1 MLVKNNDIVDKI
13 ETKMEFKFKDLE
25 IIGKYK
31 IGKIDVVF
39 YRNSKKIFVFQIYDS
54 NQITI
59 IIRIPKLTS
68 DNVKLQYRFEINGK
82 VYNYDE
88 DLMLFIKFCGE
99 TIFYTFYEHS
109 NFDFY
114 STQKLEITDEEAVA
128 INLLDSFFDD
138 SKI

>member
-1 MLVKNNDIVDKI
+1 MLVKENSSTKI
-13 ETKMEFKFKDLE
+13 IEDKMEFTFKDLE

-82 VYNYDE
+82 TYNYDE
-88 DLMLFIKFCGE
+88 DLMLFINFCEE
-99 TIFYTFYEHS
+99 TISYTFYDHPYF
-109 NFDFY
+109 NFH
-114 STQKLEITDEEAVA
+114 STQKLEIADEEAVA
-128 INLLDSFFDD
+128 ISLLDSFFDD

>member
-31 IGKIDVVF
+31 IGKIYVVF
-39 YRNSKKIFVFQIYDS
+39 YKNSKKIFIFQIYDS
-54 NQITI
+54 SQITT

-68 DNVKLQYRFEINGK
+68 DNVKLQYKFEINGK
-82 VYNYDE
+82 VYNYEE
-88 DLMLFIKFCGE
+88 DLMLFINFCEE
-99 TIFYTFYEHS
+99 TISYTFYDHPYF
-109 NFDFY
+109 NFY
-114 STQKLEITDEEAVA
+114 STQKLEIADEEAVM

>member
-39 YRNSKKIFVFQIYDS
+39 YKNSNRIFAFQIYDS
-54 NQITI
+54 SQITT

-68 DNVKLQYRFEINGK
+68 DNVKLQYKFEINGK
-82 VYNYDE
+82 VYNYEE
-88 DLMLFIKFCGE
+88 DLMLFINFCEE
-99 TIFYTFYEHS
+99 TISYTFYERS
-109 NFDFY
+109 YFNFY

>member
-39 YRNSKKIFVFQIYDS
+39 YKNSNRIFVFQIYDLS
-54 NQITI
+54 QITT

-68 DNVKLQYRFEINGK
+68 DNVKLQYKFEINGK
-82 VYNYDE
+82 VYNYE
-88 DLMLFIKFCGE
+88 GDLMLFINFCEE
-99 TIFYTFYEHS
+99 TISYTFYEHS
-109 NFDFY
+109 YFNFY

-128 INLLDSFFDD
+128 ISLLDSFFDD

>member
-54 NQITI
+54 SQITI

-68 DNVKLQYRFEINGK
+68 DNVKLQYKFEINGK
-82 VYNYDE
+82 VYNYEE
-88 DLMLFIKFCGE
+88 DLMLFINFCEE
-99 TIFYTFYEHS
+99 TISYTFYEHS
-109 NFDFY
+109 YFNFY
-114 STQKLEITDEEAVA
+114 STQKLEIADEEAVA

>member
-1 MLVKNNDIVDKI
+1 MLVKENSSTKI
-13 ETKMEFKFKDLE
+13 IEDKMEFTFKDLE

-39 YRNSKKIFVFQIYDS
+39 YRNKKKIFVFQIYDS
-54 NQITI
+54 SQITI

-99 TIFYTFYEHS
+99 TIFYTFCEHS

>member
-13 ETKMEFKFKDLE
+13 ETKMGFKFKDLE

-31 IGKIDVVF
+31 IGKIDFVF

-54 NQITI
+54 SQITI

-82 VYNYDE
+82 IYNYDE

>member
-1 MLVKNNDIVDKI
+1 MLVKENSSTKI
-13 ETKMEFKFKDLE
+13 IEDKMEFTFKELE

-54 NQITI
+54 SQITT

-68 DNVKLQYRFEINGK
+68 DNVKLQYRFEINSK

-99 TIFYTFYEHS
+99 TISYTFYDHPYF
-109 NFDFY
+109 NFH
-114 STQKLEITDEEAVA
+114 STQNLEIADEEAVA
-128 INLLDSFFDD
+128 ISLLDSFFDD

>member
-39 YRNSKKIFVFQIYDS
+39 YKNSNRIFVFQIYDS
-54 NQITI
+54 SQITT
-59 IIRIPKLTS
+59 IIRITKLTS

-128 INLLDSFFDD
+128 ISLLDSFFDD

>member
-1 MLVKNNDIVDKI
+1 MLVKENSSTKVI
-13 ETKMEFKFKDLE
+13 EDKMEFIFKDLE

-54 NQITI
+54 SQITT

-82 VYNYDE
+82 VYNYDA

-109 NFDFY
+109 HFNFY
-114 STQKLEITDEEAVA
+114 STQKLEITDEEAVT

>member
-1 MLVKNNDIVDKI
+1 MLVKENSVTKI
-13 ETKMEFKFKDLE
+13 IEDKMEFTFKDLE

-54 NQITI
+54 SQITI

-68 DNVKLQYRFEINGK
+68 DNIKLQYRFEINGK
-82 VYNYDE
+82 VYNYEE
-88 DLMLFIKFCGE
+88 DLMLFINFCEE
-99 TIFYTFYEHS
+99 TIFYTFYDHPYF
-109 NFDFY
+109 NFH
-114 STQKLEITDEEAVA
+114 STQKLEIADEEAVM
-128 INLLDSFFDD
+128 INLLDSFFDE

>member
-1 MLVKNNDIVDKI
+1 MLVKNNDIVNKI

-54 NQITI
+54 SQITI

-68 DNVKLQYRFEINGK
+68 DNVKLQYKFEINGK
-82 VYNYDE
+82 VYNYEE
-88 DLMLFIKFCGE
+88 DLMLFINFCEE
-99 TIFYTFYEHS
+99 TISYTFYEHS
-109 NFDFY
+109 YFNFY
-114 STQKLEITDEEAVA
+114 STQKLEIADEEAVM

>member
-54 NQITI
+54 SQITI

-68 DNVKLQYRFEINGK
+68 DNVKLQYKFEINGK
-82 VYNYDE
+82 VYNYEE
-88 DLMLFIKFCGE
+88 DLMLFINFCEE
-99 TIFYTFYEHS
+99 TISYTFYDHPYF
-109 NFDFY
+109 NFH
-114 STQKLEITDEEAVA
+114 STQKLEIADEEAVT

>member
-39 YRNSKKIFVFQIYDS
+39 YRNSNRIFVFQIYDS
-54 NQITI
+54 SQITT
-59 IIRIPKLTS
+59 IIRITKLTS
-68 DNVKLQYRFEINGK
+68 DNVKLQYKFEINGK
-82 VYNYDE
+82 VYNYEE
-88 DLMLFIKFCGE
+88 DLMLFINFCEE
-99 TIFYTFYEHS
+99 TISYTFYERS
-109 NFDFY
+109 YFNFY
-114 STQKLEITDEEAVA
+114 STQKLEIADEEAVT

>member
-39 YRNSKKIFVFQIYDS
+39 YKNSNRIFIFQIYDS
-54 NQITI
+54 SQITT
-59 IIRIPKLTS
+59 IIRILKLTS
-68 DNVKLQYRFEINGK
+68 DNVKLQYKFEINGK
-82 VYNYDE
+82 VYNYEE
-88 DLMLFIKFCGE
+88 DLMLFINFCEE
-99 TIFYTFYEHS
+99 TISYTFYDHPYF
-109 NFDFY
+109 NFH
-114 STQKLEITDEEAVA
+114 STQKLEIADEEAVM

>member
-39 YRNSKKIFVFQIYDS
+39 YKNSNRIFAFQIYDS
-54 NQITI
+54 SQITT

-68 DNVKLQYRFEINGK
+68 DNVKLQYKFEINGK
-82 VYNYDE
+82 VYNYEE
-88 DLMLFIKFCGE
+88 DLMLFITFCEE
-99 TIFYTFYEHS
+99 TISYTFYEHS
-109 NFDFY
+109 YFNFY
-114 STQKLEITDEEAVA
+114 SAQKLEITDEEAVA

>member
-1 MLVKNNDIVDKI
+1 MLVKENSSTKI
-13 ETKMEFKFKDLE
+13 IEDKMEFTFKDLE

-54 NQITI
+54 SQITI
-59 IIRIPKLTS
+59 IIRISKLTS

-82 VYNYDE
+82 TYNYEE

-99 TIFYTFYEHS
+99 TIFCTFYEHS
-109 NFDFY
+109 HFNFC

>member
-54 NQITI
+54 SQITI

-114 STQKLEITDEEAVA
+114 STQKLEITDEEAVT

-138 SKI
+138 SRI

>member
-13 ETKMEFKFKDLE
+13 ETKMEFEFKDLE

-39 YRNSKKIFVFQIYDS
+39 YKNSNRIFVFQIYDS
-54 NQITI
+54 SQITT
-59 IIRIPKLTS
+59 IIRILKLTS
-68 DNVKLQYRFEINGK
+68 DNVKLQYKFEINGK
-82 VYNYDE
+82 VYNYEE
-88 DLMLFIKFCGE
+88 DLMLFINFCGE
-99 TIFYTFYEHS
+99 TISYTFYDHPYF
-109 NFDFY
+109 NFH
-114 STQKLEITDEEAVA
+114 STQKLEITDEEAVM

>member
-1 MLVKNNDIVDKI
+1 MLVKNNDIVNKI

-54 NQITI
+54 SQITT

-68 DNVKLQYRFEINGK
+68 DNVKLQYKFEINGK
-82 VYNYDE
+82 VYNYEE
-88 DLMLFIKFCGE
+88 DLMLFINFCEE
-99 TIFYTFYEHS
+99 TISYTFYEHS
-109 NFDFY
+109 YFNFY
-114 STQKLEITDEEAVA
+114 STQKLEIADEEAVA
-128 INLLDSFFDD
+128 ISLLDSFFDD

>member
-31 IGKIDVVF
+31 IGKIDVAF
-39 YRNSKKIFVFQIYDS
+39 YKNSNRIFVFQIYDS
-54 NQITI
+54 SQITT

-68 DNVKLQYRFEINGK
+68 DNVKLQYKFEINGK
-82 VYNYDE
+82 VYNYE
-88 DLMLFIKFCGE
+88 GDLMLFINFCEE
-99 TIFYTFYEHS
+99 TISYTFYDHS
-109 NFDFY
+109 YFNFY
-114 STQKLEITDEEAVA
+114 STQKLEIADEEAVA
-128 INLLDSFFDD
+128 ISLLDSFFDD

>member
-54 NQITI
+54 SQITT

-68 DNVKLQYRFEINGK
+68 DNVKLQYKFEINGK
-82 VYNYDE
+82 VYNYEE
-88 DLMLFIKFCGE
+88 DLMLFINFCEE
-99 TIFYTFYEHS
+99 TISYTFYDHPYF
-109 NFDFY
+109 NFH
-114 STQKLEITDEEAVA
+114 STQKLEIADEEAVM

>member
-54 NQITI
+54 SQITI

-68 DNVKLQYRFEINGK
+68 DNVKLQYKFEINGK
-82 VYNYDE
+82 VYNYEE
-88 DLMLFIKFCGE
+88 DLMLFINFCEE
-99 TIFYTFYEHS
+99 TISYTFYDHPYF
-109 NFDFY
+109 NFY
-114 STQKLEITDEEAVA
+114 STQKLEIADEEAVM

>member
-31 IGKIDVVF
+31 IGKIDFVF

-54 NQITI
+54 SQITT

-68 DNVKLQYRFEINGK
+68 DNVKSQYKFEINGK
-82 VYNYDE
+82 VYNYEE
-88 DLMLFIKFCGE
+88 DLILFINFCEE
-99 TIFYTFYEHS
+99 TISYTFYDHPYF
-109 NFDFY
+109 NFH
-114 STQKLEITDEEAVA
+114 STQKLEIADEEAVA
-128 INLLDSFFDD
+128 ISLLDSFFDD

>member
-1 MLVKNNDIVDKI
+1 MLVKENSSTKI
-13 ETKMEFKFKDLE
+13 IEDKMEFTFKDLE

-54 NQITI
+54 SQITT
-59 IIRIPKLTS
+59 IIRITKLTS
-68 DNVKLQYRFEINGK
+68 NNVKLQYKFKINGK
-82 VYNYDE
+82 VYNYEE
-88 DLMLFIKFCGE
+88 DLMLFINFCEE

-114 STQKLEITDEEAVA
+114 STQKLEITDEEAVM

>member
-1 MLVKNNDIVDKI
+1 MLVKNNDIVYKI

-39 YRNSKKIFVFQIYDS
+39 YKNSNRIFVFQIYDS
-54 NQITI
+54 SQITI

-68 DNVKLQYRFEINGK
+68 DNVKLQYKFEINGK
-82 VYNYDE
+82 VYNYEE
-88 DLMLFIKFCGE
+88 DLMLFINFCEE
-99 TIFYTFYEHS
+99 TISYTFYDHPYF
-109 NFDFY
+109 NFH
-114 STQKLEITDEEAVA
+114 STQKLEIADEEAVM

>member
-1 MLVKNNDIVDKI
+1 MLVKENSSTKIVEDR
-13 ETKMEFKFKDLE
+13 MNFKFEDLE

-39 YRNSKKIFVFQIYDS
+39 YRNSKKIFVFQICDS
-54 NQITI
+54 SQITT

-82 VYNYDE
+82 TYNYDK
-88 DLMLFIKFCGE
+88 DLMLFIKFCEE

-109 NFDFY
+109 NFNFC
-114 STQKLEITDEEAVA
+114 STQKLEIADEEAVT

>member
-54 NQITI
+54 SQITT

-88 DLMLFIKFCGE
+88 DLMLFINFCGE
-99 TIFYTFYEHS
+99 TISYTFYEHLYF
-109 NFDFY
+109 NFY
-114 STQKLEITDEEAVA
+114 STQKLEIADEEAVM

-138 SKI
+138 SKN

>member
-1 MLVKNNDIVDKI
+1 MLVKENSSTKI
-13 ETKMEFKFKDLE
+13 IEDKMEFTFKDLE

-39 YRNSKKIFVFQIYDS
+39 YRNSKKICVFQIYDS
-54 NQITI
+54 SQITI

-88 DLMLFIKFCGE
+88 DLMLFAKFCGE

-114 STQKLEITDEEAVA
+114 STQKLEIADEEAVA
-128 INLLDSFFDD
+128 ISLLDSFFDD

>member
-1 MLVKNNDIVDKI
+1 MLVKENEITELI
-13 ETKMEFKFKDLE
+13 EDKMEFTFKDLE
-25 IIGKYK
+25 MIGKYK

-54 NQITI
+54 SQITA

-82 VYNYDE
+82 VYNYNK
-88 DLMLFIKFCGE
+88 DLMLFIKFCEE

-109 NFDFY
+109 NFNFY
-114 STQKLEITDEEAVA
+114 STQKLEIADEEAVA

>member
-1 MLVKNNDIVDKI
+1 MLVKENSSTKI
-13 ETKMEFKFKDLE
+13 IEDKMEFTFKDLE

-39 YRNSKKIFVFQIYDS
+39 YRNSKKIFVFQIYDWS
-54 NQITI
+54 QITI
-59 IIRIPKLTS
+59 IMRIRKLTS

-88 DLMLFIKFCGE
+88 DLMLFAKFCGE

-114 STQKLEITDEEAVA
+114 STQKLEIADEEAVA
-128 INLLDSFFDD
+128 ISLLDSFFDD

>member
-39 YRNSKKIFVFQIYDS
+39 YKNSNRIFVFQIYDS
-54 NQITI
+54 SQITT
-59 IIRIPKLTS
+59 IIRITKLTS

-82 VYNYDE
+82 TYNYEE
-88 DLMLFIKFCGE
+88 DLMLFINFCEE
-99 TIFYTFYEHS
+99 TISYTFYDHPYF
-109 NFDFY
+109 NFH
-114 STQKLEITDEEAVA
+114 STQKLEITDEEAVM

>member
-39 YRNSKKIFVFQIYDS
+39 YKNSNRIFIFQIYDS
-54 NQITI
+54 SQITT
-59 IIRIPKLTS
+59 IIRILKLTS
-68 DNVKLQYRFEINGK
+68 DNVKLQYKFEINGK
-82 VYNYDE
+82 VYNYEE
-88 DLMLFIKFCGE
+88 DLMLFINFCEE
-99 TIFYTFYEHS
+99 TISYTFYDHPYF
-109 NFDFY
+109 NFH
-114 STQKLEITDEEAVA
+114 STQKLEIADEEAVT

>member
-1 MLVKNNDIVDKI
+1 MLVKENSSTKI
-13 ETKMEFKFKDLE
+13 IEDKMEFTFKDLE

-54 NQITI
+54 SQITT

-88 DLMLFIKFCGE
+88 DLMLFVKFCGE
-99 TIFYTFYEHS
+99 TIFYTF
-109 NFDFY
+109 
-114 STQKLEITDEEAVA
+114 
-128 INLLDSFFDD
+128 
-138 SKI
+138 

>member
-1 MLVKNNDIVDKI
+1 MLVKENSSTKIIEDK
-13 ETKMEFKFKDLE
+13 MGFKFKDLE

-54 NQITI
+54 SQITT

-114 STQKLEITDEEAVA
+114 STQKLEIADEEAVA

>member
-25 IIGKYK
+25 IMGKYK

-54 NQITI
+54 SQITT

-68 DNVKLQYRFEINGK
+68 DNVKLQYKFEINGK
-82 VYNYDE
+82 VYNYEE
-88 DLMLFIKFCGE
+88 DLMLFINFCEE
-99 TIFYTFYEHS
+99 TISYTFYEHS
-109 NFDFY
+109 YFNFY
-114 STQKLEITDEEAVA
+114 STQKLEIADEEAVA
-128 INLLDSFFDD
+128 ISLLDSFFDD